1 MGYTI
6 GLIIAILFMLSG
18 GNVFVG
24 VIIGVI
30 VGPLLEVL
38 LKPIFTV
45 LYVAIGIGT
54 SFKRVGSFAGNGQPG
69 MKALIILPKGQGKGS
84 GDYFAGLYR
93 TVLAGHY
100 QENAAFRQAYHT
112 AVEKGL
118 SLEVYVT
125 ESGGTQTAQEKV
137 LTAWRK
143 YLAKLNFNFY
153 DGDMDMIFSEG
164 EPAVVGY
171 FFDMSLMAAAQQ
183 ASAPETT
190 VDPVVF
196 HAPEKVKNGKKLSK
210 RAKIILAAVA
220 VVVVA
225 VGSAAYL
232 ESEHL
237 GPFAKYSEPFTITRE
252 GGGTLSETEYEAL
265 KEAIDIRLEERFPK
279 DAKRAV
285 KLSRG
290 SDGRVSME
298 ANLYIFNELRLN
310 LGEDRFPAFFAEGDF
325 AVKTMDGDTLLT
337 GDDIENI
344 GSHAGHYIIFW
355 LNGQGEEKL
364 ATAFGNEPSLT
375 LEVFLD
381 GELLARETIDRSV
394 SPAKAPRTIQIS
406 LVGEGGGEGR
416 FVPLMMDYT
425 VLNPLPFA
433 IEIDGVKPVDYQKY
447 LAGEETWTTD
457 ARGNLDTVVEEE
469 AVPTTP

>member
-69 MKALIILPKGQGKGS
+69 MKALIILPKGQDKGN

-196 HAPEKVKNGKKLSK
+196 HAPEKVKSGKKLSK
-210 RAKIILAAVA
+210 RAKIILTAVA

-225 VGSAAYL
+225 FGSVVYL
-232 ESEHL
+232 HDTHR
-237 GPFAKYSEPFTITRE
+237 GPFAQYSEPFIITKA
-252 GGGTLSETEYEAL
+252 GGGSISEKEYEQFADAL
-265 KEAIDIRLEERFPK
+265 QRRLEARFDK
-279 DAKRAV
+279 DADRAV
-285 KLSRG
+285 KLSRTA
-290 SDGRVSME
+290 DGKISFE
-298 ANLYIFNELRLN
+298 ANEYVFHDLRIGIN
-310 LGEDRFPAFFAEGDF
+310 EDRFPAFLAKGDF
-325 AVKTMDGDTLLT
+325 AIKKTDGQTVLT
-337 GDDIENI
+337 AASLEKITSN
-344 GSHAGHYIIFW
+344 AGYNVTFW
-355 LNGQGEEKL
+355 LNDQGEEQL
-364 ATAFGNEPSLT
+364 ATAFGNEQSIT
-375 LEVFLD
+375 LDIFLD
-381 GELLARETIDRSV
+381 GELISRQTIDRTA
-394 SPAKAPRTIQIS
+394 SPDESPSTIEIS
-406 LVGEGGGEGR
+406 LVKGVEDR
-416 FVPLMMDYT
+416 FTPLQMEYTIFNPFLIDVDIAGVPAVDYT
-425 VLNPLPFA
+425 
-433 IEIDGVKPVDYQKY
+433 KY
-447 LAGEETWTTD
+447 LVSEETRTTN
-457 ARGNLDTVVEEE
+457 AKGHLDKIVEQE
-469 AVPTTP
+469 AVPDTP